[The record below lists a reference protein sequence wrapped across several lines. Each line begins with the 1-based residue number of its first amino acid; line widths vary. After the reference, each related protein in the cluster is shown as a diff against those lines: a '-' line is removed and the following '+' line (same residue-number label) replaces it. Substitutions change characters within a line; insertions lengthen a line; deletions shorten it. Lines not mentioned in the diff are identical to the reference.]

1 MSNAERFLNA
11 YAVIEHELQKI
22 LDLKEHRRFYDMVDM
37 AAKVNPVI
45 SRYKFDLKEY
55 GDLRNA
61 IVHDRSGGKIIAIP
75 NDDAVESV
83 EAIVRAFL
91 EPPKVIPLFQ
101 KEVLTLSVGDPM
113 IRALRLMGK
122 HAYSQAPVLDG
133 DTITGMLTSN
143 LIVRWMGAS
152 LAEDAFD
159 LEGTTVGD
167 ILRYIKGADNFEIIS
182 ASTSLFD
189 IPELF
194 LHYQMEGGKLEAV
207 LITRNGNRRE
217 PLMGIITN
225 RDLPLVQREL
235 SGLPEQA

>member
-1 MSNAERFLNA
+1 MCNAERFLNA
-11 YAVIEHELQKI
+11 YAAIEHELQKI

-45 SRYKFDLKEY
+45 GRYKFDLREY

-61 IVHDRSGGKIIAIP
+61 IVHDRADGKIIAIP
-75 NDDAVESV
+75 NDDAVESI
-83 EAIVRAFL
+83 ETIVNSL
-91 EPPKVIPLFQ
+91 LKPPQVIPLFQ
-101 KEVLTLSVGDPM
+101 KEVLTLAIGDPM
-113 IRALRLMGK
+113 IRALRLMSK
-122 HAYSQAPVLDG
+122 HAYSQAPVFDR

-159 LEGTTVGD
+159 LDSTTVGD
-167 ILRYIKGADNFEIIS
+167 VLHYAKSGDNFEIIP
-182 ASTSLFD
+182 ASTSLFN

-194 LHYQMEGGKLEAV
+194 LRYQMEGGKLEAV
-207 LITRNGNRRE
+207 LITQNGKRNE
-217 PLMGIITN
+217 TLIGIITN

-235 SGLPEQA
+235 SGRSE